1 MYLDNRIY
9 CCKSR
14 TFRRLYRAAGP
25 ESAGMGIAFL
35 HLPEMGAVEGKD
47 KDVQK
52 FLYQE
57 KQYFFLESL
66 KMRRLTR
73 PSVPGDLQ
81 GYRIKREKI
90 YPEA

>member
-1 MYLDNRIY
+1 M
-9 CCKSR
+9 
-14 TFRRLYRAAGP
+14 YRAAGP
-25 ESAGMGIAFL
+25 EGAGMGIAFL
-35 HLPEMGAVEGKD
+35 HLPEMRAVEGKN

-52 FLYQE
+52 FLHWK